1 MLFNSLSF
9 IVFLVI
15 VLTLYYSKIFNWTNK
30 KRMLLLA
37 SYVFYGLWNP
47 PLVVLLWIST
57 VVDWTAGR
65 KLAVIENQRKRKL
78 WLLLSMFVNLGFLAF
93 FKYGNFLLENFTL
106 LVNAIGWDF
115 KPLPMDIILPMGISF
130 YTFQTMS
137 YTIDMYYKKTKP
149 YTGIEPARTFLDFA
163 LYVTFFPQLV
173 AGPIVRAKDLI
184 TQFYEPKKATV
195 KQFLWGLFLLTIGLF
210 QKVVLADT
218 LLSGTADDVFGAKD
232 ILNSVDAWMGTL
244 AFSGQIFFDFAG
256 YSTCAIGI
264 ALMLGIILP
273 DNFKY
278 PYASIGFSD
287 LWRRWHISLSSWLR
301 DYLYIPL
308 GGNRHGITRMYVAL
322 VLTMLLGGLWHGAAW
337 TFVVWGALHGSY
349 LIIERLLKNVVKI
362 KINAWNG
369 ILLALLTYTCVNI
382 TWVFFRARE
391 FGTAKNLI
399 TSMFFMN
406 EDGEK
411 ILQYID
417 ILKVSIVITLL
428 FICHWIMRNT
438 SMKEMSTKVNPWVFG
453 IFWAFLFFAIII
465 SQGSGE
471 QFIYFQF

>member
-15 VLTLYYSKIFNWTNK
+15 VLVLYYTKLFQWTNK

-47 PLVVLLWIST
+47 PLVILLWIST
-57 VVDWTAGR
+57 MVDWTAGN
-65 KLAVIENQRKRKL
+65 KLAVEENLRKRKL
-78 WLLLSMFVNLGFLAF
+78 WLFLSMFVNLGFLAF
-93 FKYGNFLLENFTL
+93 FKYGNFLLENFTYC
-106 LVNAIGWDF
+106 VNAMGMEYQAQ
-115 KPLPMDIILPMGISF
+115 PMDIILPMGISF

-137 YTIDMYYKKTKP
+137 YTIDMYHKK
-149 YTGIEPARTFLDFA
+149 IEPARTFLDFA

-184 TQFYEPKKATV
+184 TQFYEEKKATAN
-195 KQFLWGLFLLTIGLF
+195 QFIWGTFLLTIGLF

-218 LLSGTADDVFGAKD
+218 LLAETSDTIFGSKN
-232 ILNSVDAWMGTL
+232 ILNSLDAWTGTL

-273 DNFKY
+273 DNFRY

-287 LWRRWHISLSSWLR
+287 LWKRWHISLSSWLR

-308 GGNRHGITRMYVAL
+308 GGNKHGITRMYVAL
-322 VLTMLLGGLWHGAAW
+322 MLTMLLGGLWHGAAW
-337 TFVVWGALHGSY
+337 TFVVWGALHGIY
-349 LIIERLLKNVVKI
+349 LVIERLLKSKI
-362 KINAWNG
+362 QIKLNAFNG
-369 ILLALLTYTCVNI
+369 ILLALLTYMLVNF

-391 FGTAKNLI
+391 FSTAKNMI
-399 TSMFFMN
+399 SSMLFMN
-406 EDGEK
+406 DGEK
-411 ILQYID
+411 ILQSFD
-417 ILKVSIVITLL
+417 IIKVFVVITLL
-428 FICHWIMRNT
+428 FICHWLMRNT
-438 SMKEMSTKVNPWVFG
+438 SMKEVSLKTPAWVLG
-453 IFWAFLFFAIII
+453 IFWAIMFFLIAIA
-465 SQGSGE
+465 QGSGE